1 MQETKCQLQECQQEP
16 ERFWEGWKASEAKS
30 RWVFFFLPLLPKLLH
45 RIIADLVISRLA
57 HSWVIVDQ
65 EMSLFSDTAPILSI
79 VNLHSPMPDADALWQ
94 ANSPSDWLMAFES
107 VHGSNYSNPSSLRQL
122 FTRFVA
128 GEIEEPGMVIPPLHL
143 RLLLHPLQTQVCQLR
158 QFLTCLPDGG
168 SHAKASRTVSKA
180 ATKARLEEI
189 SMLLQQWYSISK
201 QSASNRQETCWTT
214 CANLIMY
221 HLISLNAITSFKD
234 IEQFARREVVVGP
247 FRHAAWL
254 QSRCIDQAEETSFH
268 CGQVLRLIRS
278 MPEQVR
284 PSWWAGAIYRVA
296 LTYWANSMANVGSR
310 FPTSGHSVEADRPIA
325 IDALTPEDP
334 AITRYLKYQE
344 GQPVLSKPDGS
355 FISTDVPNN
364 ILKYCIDLLE
374 EDSSM
379 RLTDGIK
386 RKLRIFLAG
395 WKES

>member
-1 MQETKCQLQECQQEP
+1 
-16 ERFWEGWKASEAKS
+16 
-30 RWVFFFLPLLPKLLH
+30 
-45 RIIADLVISRLA
+45 
-57 HSWVIVDQ
+57 
-65 EMSLFSDTAPILSI
+65 MSLFSDTAPTLHI
-79 VNLHSPMPDADALWQ
+79 VNLQSPMPDADILWQ
-94 ANSPSDWLMAFES
+94 AKSTPDWLTAFENIHS
-107 VHGSNYSNPSSLRQL
+107 SNYQTPSSLRDL

-128 GEIEEPGMVIPPLHL
+128 GEIAESGTVVPPLYL

-168 SHAKASRTVSKA
+168 GHAKSLRTISKA
-180 ATKARLEEI
+180 ATKARLEEL

-201 QSASNRQETCWTT
+201 QSASNRQEPCWTT
-214 CANLIMY
+214 CANLVMY
-221 HLISLNAITSFKD
+221 HLIYLNAITSFKD
-234 IEQFARREVVVGP
+234 IEQFARREIVVGP

-254 QSRCIDQAEETSFH
+254 QTRCIDQAEETSFH
-268 CGQVLRLIRS
+268 CGQILRLIRT

-284 PSWWAGAIYRVA
+284 PPWWAGAIYRVA
-296 LTYWANSMANVGSR
+296 LTYWANSMANAASR
-310 FPTSGHSVEADRPIA
+310 FPTNGQSVEADRPFA
-325 IDALTPEDP
+325 IDALAPEDP
-334 AITRYLKYQE
+334 AIDRYLKYQE
-344 GQPVLSKPDGS
+344 GLPMLSKPDGS
-355 FISTDVPNN
+355 FISTDIPNN

>member
-1 MQETKCQLQECQQEP
+1 VSGT
-16 ERFWEGWKASEAKS
+16 
-30 RWVFFFLPLLPKLLH
+30 
-45 RIIADLVISRLA
+45 
-57 HSWVIVDQ
+57 
-65 EMSLFSDTAPILSI
+65 
-79 VNLHSPMPDADALWQ
+79 
-94 ANSPSDWLMAFES
+94 
-107 VHGSNYSNPSSLRQL
+107 
-122 FTRFVA
+122 
-128 GEIEEPGMVIPPLHL
+128 VIPPLHL

-214 CANLIMY
+214 CTNLIMY

-234 IEQFARREVVVGP
+234 IEQFARREVVVGL

-284 PSWWAGAIYRVA
+284 PPWWAGAIYRVA

-310 FPTSGHSVEADRPIA
+310 FPTNGHSVEADRPIA